1 MNFKPTLSR
10 VVIKRMTQD
19 TTTPFGLVIP
29 GAAHEKPDQG
39 IVVAKGPGRIIN
51 GTTFPVDLEINDNVI
66 FKLHSGQ
73 EVKVGNEEFVI
84 LEESDIL
91 AVIN

>member
-10 VVIKRMTQD
+10 VVIKRGTQD
-19 TTTPFGLVIP
+19 TTTAFGLVIP
-29 GAAHEKPDQG
+29 GAASEKPDQG
-39 IVVAKGPGRIIN
+39 IVLAKGPGRTIN
-51 GTTFPVDLEINDNVI
+51 GTLIPVDVQINDNVI
-66 FKLHSGQ
+66 FRLHAGQ